1 MPENDQNEIIQELA
15 SPERVVETVAVPV
28 VNPPASVN
36 TEDEDRTIADAL
48 GVQTVVLD
56 LETDHEGTS
65 VYLKGWVVPNQDTT
79 PIVIVHD
86 LAEQSALYRTAA
98 KYFTEGGRSVYC
110 FDLRGHGR
118 SGRMLGY
125 IKKFSNL
132 VSDLLQVAAWVKHKS
147 GGKPPIILGHGI
159 GAVVATQFCVQ
170 HGNFCESLIL
180 SAPSFQMKQ
189 TVPKP
194 KRMIIGILAEW
205 FPKMRLSQALVPKLH
220 SSLDYGEGSLIH
232 AIKPDLVVAL
242 TAIFANELLNSQDGI
257 ARYFLKLKHRTLVL
271 LPEKEQLNDY
281 SVINRLLER
290 QKNPELFELKK
301 VDSNHNL
308 LTEDEEIVQLVVKE
322 ILEWL

>member
-1 MPENDQNEIIQELA
+1 VPENEQNESQQDLAAPQQVVAELGDKPVY
-15 SPERVVETVAVPV
+15 SVP
-28 VNPPASVN
+28 
-36 TEDEDRTIADAL
+36 TEEGDDRTIADVM

-98 KYFTEGGRSVYC
+98 KYITEGGRSVYC

-132 VSDLLQVAAWVKHKS
+132 VSDLLQVAAWVRHKS
-147 GGKPPIILGHGI
+147 GGKPPVILGHGI
-159 GAVVATQFCVQ
+159 GAVVATQFCIQ
-170 HGNFCESLIL
+170 HGNFCESLVL
-180 SAPSFQMKQ
+180 SSPSFQMKQ
-189 TVPKP
+189 AVPKV
-194 KRMIIGILAEW
+194 KRLTIGLLAEW
-205 FPKMRLSQALVPKLH
+205 FPKMRLSKALLPKLH
-220 SSLDYGEGSLIH
+220 PSLGYGEGTFIH
-232 AIKPDLVVAL
+232 SVKPEMVVAL

-271 LPEKEQLNDY
+271 LPEKELVNDY
-281 SVINRLLER
+281 SIIGRMIKR

-301 VDSNHNL
+301 IDSNHNM
-308 LTEDEEIVQLVVKE
+308 LTEDEEVVQHVVKE